1 MKILLVEDEEILADV
16 LKEKLLQDKFEVEV
30 AADGVAAIEIANVFE
45 PDLIMLDLIIPKKDG
60 FQVLKELKA
69 DPKLKTIPVIVLSN
83 LGQDEEIKRA
93 LSLGAVD
100 YMVKAQHPINEV
112 IEKVKKQIVKAK

>member
-16 LKEKLLQDKFEVEV
+16 LKEKLVQDKFDVEV
-30 AADGVAAIEIANVFE
+30 AADGVAALEVAGIFE

-112 IEKVKKQIVKAK
+112 IEKVKKQMLKAK